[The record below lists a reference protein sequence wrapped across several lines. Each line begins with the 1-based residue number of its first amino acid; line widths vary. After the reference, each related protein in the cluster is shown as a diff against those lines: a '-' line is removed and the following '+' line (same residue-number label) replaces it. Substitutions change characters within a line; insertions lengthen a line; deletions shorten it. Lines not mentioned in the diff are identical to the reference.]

1 VPPRRDDERHEQ
13 VLDAAVALIR
23 QKGME
28 GTSLQDVADAVG
40 IKKGSLANYFS
51 TKAELA
57 DLVQERFTEIANE
70 QLNAIAQRKDLG
82 PEERLCELLRF
93 HAEHCALRMSSPV
106 MVSFMHLWAPANTD
120 LGRRQ
125 LEIREQYESVFRE
138 QIVACVRKRIFRK
151 VDVDIVVHG
160 LVGMMTWTAF
170 WYDADKCGPLGP
182 LIDQQ
187 IDMCLRGLRP
197 RPRGAKRPR

>member
-1 VPPRRDDERHEQ
+1 ME
-13 VLDAAVALIR
+13 LIR
-23 QKGME
+23 QKGLE

-57 DLVQERFTEIANE
+57 DLVQARFTEIANE
-70 QLNAIAQRKDLG
+70 ELSAIAQREDLG
-82 PEERLCELLRF
+82 PEEKLVALLRF

-106 MVSFMHLWAPANTD
+106 LVSFMHLWAPASTD

-125 LEIREQYESVFRE
+125 LAIREQYESMFRE
-138 QIVACVRKRIFRK
+138 QVAACVRKRIFRK
-151 VDVDIVVHG
+151 IDIDIVVHG

-182 LIDQQ
+182 LIDMQ

-197 RPRGAKRPR
+197 RPRGSAKRTP